1 MNRLDKLEEV
11 LANRARNLENLRWEH
26 ESDDA
31 RVALDALPALLKVV
45 RAVQNTDTRCVFRA
59 RPDPCGSCVM
69 CVLRAALDPLIA
81 PLACH
86 HEYHVVG
93 SNSVCKFCDRL
104 EFCGRDTCSCSE
116 KKP

>member
-1 MNRLDKLEEV
+1 MNLVDKLEKA
-11 LANRARNLENLRWEH
+11 LANRRWIVEG
-26 ESDDA
+26 DDEDS
-31 RVALDALPALLKVV
+31 VFDVFDALPALLKVV
-45 RAVQNTDTRCVFRA
+45 RAVQNTDTRCLFRD
-59 RPDPCGSCVM
+59 RNPGDPCGSCVM

-104 EFCGRDTCSCSE
+104 EFCGRATCSCSGE
-116 KKP
+116 KP